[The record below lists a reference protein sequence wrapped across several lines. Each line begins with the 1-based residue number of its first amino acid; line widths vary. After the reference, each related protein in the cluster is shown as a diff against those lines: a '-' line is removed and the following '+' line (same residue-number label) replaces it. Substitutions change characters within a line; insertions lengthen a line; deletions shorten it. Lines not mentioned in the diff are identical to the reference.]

1 MLQLHSSHST
11 WLFDTESK
19 RFKRVPSEVD
29 PVGPFATAA
38 WEPYHDFVVEGD
50 ELTVILDE
58 EGTRRLRARLRDD
71 STVDLRTLEEPTQE
85 IELQFD

>member
-11 WLFDTESK
+11 WLFDVEGK

-29 PVGPFATAA
+29 PVGPFATAS
-38 WEPYHDFVVEGD
+38 WEEYHDFVVEGD
-50 ELTVILDE
+50 ELTVILDD

-71 STVDLRTLEEPTQE
+71 SAAAPTTEEKTQE